1 MIFPPFRNLGQNRFA
16 HLPHQGLKTLV
27 ELKAHNNPNLKDF
40 PAAQV
45 ISVPRF
51 FSGKKLP
58 HVTVTCVCNS

>member
-1 MIFPPFRNLGQNRFA
+1 LNHDHKILFPNQIIFAPFRNLGQNRFA

-51 FSGKKLP
+51 FLR
-58 HVTVTCVCNS
+58 